1 MRLEDHKDRQPFST
15 PEGYFPE
22 LNRKIAAST
31 ANAPAKKQFRIGI
44 FARWASIAAAV
55 AILLTVAVNITG
67 TDSNIPTLNPTEPSV
82 IDTQQIAANNT
93 NSNADN
99 STGLL
104 PEERD
109 LNAEEYSNEY
119 YEALIDN
126 YTINEYTFYCYLT
139 DSDFE

>member
-22 LNRKIAAST
+22 LNRKIAASI
-31 ANAPAKKQFRIGI
+31 ANTPAKKQFRIGI
-44 FARWASIAAAV
+44 FARWTSIAAAV
-55 AILLTVAVNITG
+55 AILLTVAVRVTTPDNTA
-67 TDSNIPTLNPTEPSV
+67 TTQQPAEPSV
-82 IDTQQIAANNT
+82 TDTQQIAANNT

-109 LNAEEYSNEY
+109 LNADEYSNEY

-139 DSDFE
+139 DTDFE

>member
-15 PEGYFPE
+15 PEGSFPE

-44 FARWASIAAAV
+44 FVRWASIAAAV

-82 IDTQQIAANNT
+82 TDTQLIAVSNT
-93 NSNADN
+93 AGNVSNSAE
-99 STGLL
+99 LL
-104 PEERD
+104 PEEHD
-109 LNAEEYSNEY
+109 LNADEYSNEY

-139 DSDFE
+139 DTDFE